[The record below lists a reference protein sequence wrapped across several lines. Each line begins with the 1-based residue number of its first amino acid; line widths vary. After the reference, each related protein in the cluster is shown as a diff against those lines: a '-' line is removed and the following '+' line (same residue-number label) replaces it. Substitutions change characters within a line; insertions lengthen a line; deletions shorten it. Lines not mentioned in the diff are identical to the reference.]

1 MSIGPVNLDH
11 TPTSGT
17 ISVIFH
23 MALTKQSK
31 KRKFVT
37 VTNRSYGNALKGVRI
52 YWEGKRPKALKD
64 DGRIGFG
71 KHVLEQLTKRFGKKF
86 RWILT
91 RDNDSVI
98 TERGIAYVR
107 MSSATIA
114 RVNSESF
121 ARTRDIKNDIIA
133 RTLALL
139 YPSYFTGKPRSVFV
153 PGTAAALLT
162 KDIIPKL
169 STSDRK
175 ALNEFLPS
183 YLASESVAAVN
194 LVKAAAEIQSLKELA
209 HSMEEAMGET
219 KSESWWQTFI
229 RANILLIQQG
239 YIKAIE
245 KMNTA
250 IGGTKYPDF
259 SLVTHDSYLDILEIK
274 KPSTGLLKYDGGRDN
289 YYWDPEVSRAI
300 IQVEN
305 YISMVTEHAPSVR
318 SYILDKHKI
327 DLKVVRP
334 RGIILVGDARL
345 LNEQKQKD
353 DLRLLSQGL
362 KNITVV
368 TYDELLTRLK
378 NYIEVLTRSA
388 KPASPAARTM
398 RMRRQTAKA

>member
-1 MSIGPVNLDH
+1 M
-11 TPTSGT
+11 
-17 ISVIFH
+17 IFQ
-23 MALTKQSK
+23 MAPNKQSK
-31 KRKFVT
+31 KARKFVK
-37 VTNRSYGNALKGVRI
+37 VTNRAYGNALKGVRI

-91 RDNDSVI
+91 QDNDSVV

-121 ARTRDIKNDIIA
+121 ARTRDIKNDIIT
-133 RTLALL
+133 RTLASL

-153 PGTAAALLT
+153 PGSVAALIT
-162 KDIIPKL
+162 KGIVPKL
-169 STSDRK
+169 SASDRK

-194 LVKAAAEIQSLKELA
+194 LVKAAAEIQSLTELA
-209 HSMEEAMGET
+209 HTMEEAMGET
-219 KSESWWQTFI
+219 KGESWWQTFI

-239 YIKAIE
+239 YIMAIE

-274 KPSTGLLKYDGGRDN
+274 KPTTGLLKHDEGRDN
-289 YYWDPEVSRAI
+289 YYWDSEVSRAI

-318 SYILDKHKI
+318 SYILDTYKV

-388 KPASPAARTM
+388 KPASAAARTM
-398 RMRRQTAKA
+398 RMRRQTSKA